1 MTVAKVMDSTPGDKI
16 GAVVGGMAD
25 AEVQLVFDFI
35 IHLHFKRAIAVIHL
49 FYFAVADIAEGP
61 AEQARIGGAVHGGD
75 VPDGRHRHRHA
86 VKLPAQHQDRRGG
99 GRRPRAAGGDQPPL
113 RGSPLQCEAEEMLD
127 SQRVELGSGRAKGIT
142 NFIAYSELH

>member
-25 AEVQLVFDFI
+25 AEVQLVLDFI
-35 IHLHFKRAIAVIHL
+35 IQLKMAPEIHFVI
-49 FYFAVADIAEGP
+49 YFAVADIAEGP
-61 AEQARIGGAVHGGD
+61 AEQARFGGAVHGGD

-99 GRRPRAAGGDQPPL
+99 GRRPRAAGGDQPSL
-113 RGSPLQCEAEEMLD
+113 RGSPLQREAEEMLD
-127 SQRVELGSGRAKGIT
+127 SQRVELGSGRAKGMII
-142 NFIAYSELH
+142 NSIAYCEL